1 MIVELNNLQFYAY
14 HGLYDFEREKGGE
27 FIVNVKI
34 ESTDNM
40 EYTNLSDVVNYEDVY
55 RIVNHQMVSS
65 KDFIEEVAR
74 LILEDLKI
82 QFTNAIYLEVKL
94 TKCAPPI
101 QGMKGAATVTSQ
113 YRRL

>member
-27 FIVNVKI
+27 FIVNIKI
-34 ESTDNM
+34 ESTDKNK
-40 EYTNLSDVVNYEDVY
+40 YTDLLDVVNYEDIY
-55 RIVNHQMVSS
+55 RIVNQQMIAS
-65 KDFIEEVAR
+65 KNFIEEVAR

-82 QFTNAIYLEVKL
+82 QFSNANYIEVKL

-101 QGMKGAATVTSQ
+101 PGMNGSAKVTAKYS
-113 YRRL
+113 R

>member
-34 ESTDNM
+34 ESTDNIK
-40 EYTNLSDVVNYEDVY
+40 YTHLADVVNYEDIY

-74 LILEDLKI
+74 LILEDLKN
-82 QFTNAIYLEVKL
+82 QFMDAIYLEVKL
-94 TKCAPPI
+94 TKCTPPI
-101 QGMKGAATVTSQ
+101 PGMKGSAAVTSK
-113 YRRL
+113 YCK

>member
-14 HGLYDFEREKGGE
+14 HGLYDFEREKGGD
-27 FIVNVKI
+27 FIVNIKI
-34 ESTDNM
+34 ESTDNIK
-40 EYTNLSDVVNYEDVY
+40 YTDLSDVVNYEDIY
-55 RIVNHQMVSS
+55 RIVHHQMVSS

-82 QFTNAIYLEVKL
+82 KFTEAIYLEVKL

-101 QGMKGAATVTSQ
+101 QGMKGSAIVTAK
-113 YRRL
+113 YHR